1 MFVFL
6 KGTILDKMIFSQSGV
21 FRLQQLA
28 SQVHNITGIRHKLSD
43 ESDMLDMLRGCAGSD
58 HQTIQT
64 YFAAFAGE
72 LDSDQV
78 GKLLAR
84 GIRPR
89 SYMQT
94 H

>member
-1 MFVFL
+1 
-6 KGTILDKMIFSQSGV
+6 MIFSQSGV

-43 ESDMLDMLRGCAGSD
+43 ESDMIDMLRGCAGSD
-58 HQTIQT
+58 HKTIQA

-72 LDSDQV
+72 LEAEQIEE
-78 GKLLAR
+78 LFAR
-84 GIRPR
+84 GVRPR